1 MIRVFG
7 RLSALRRNL
16 AASVSRRHDELRHT
30 WYAVLGV
37 KESATH
43 QEIEEAFYE
52 KLTNTEINLNSQ
64 NEKEVDD
71 ILDQNMIIMDA
82 YKNLSHPSK
91 RIDYDVKLKMYRRG
105 DFKKKKEEVK
115 REKDGAFLKL
125 EKQKDPEA
133 ENKESLLDKAKNLE
147 QEFYDEAK
155 EQPRFLGTAKF
166 EENFE
171 HNVEHSLRESQTR
184 RRNALKETLSNI
196 ESEKLKVPSVLG
208 AGAEVDANV
217 RRYANI
223 GLGAVAFIILGM
235 WMWGRKR
242 RQNQRTIESD
252 AFQDAYNKELQALSS
267 LAISDK
273 SSDSK

>member
-1 MIRVFG
+1 MLRVFG
-7 RLSALRRNL
+7 RFSALRRNL
-16 AASVSRRHDELRHT
+16 AATLNRRHDELRHT

-43 QEIEEAFYE
+43 AEIEEAFYD
-52 KLTNTEINLNSQ
+52 KLTKTEINLNSQ
-64 NEKEVDD
+64 SEKEVDD

-82 YKNLSHPSK
+82 YKTLSHPSR

-105 DFKKKKEEVK
+105 DFKKKTDEVK
-115 REKDGAFLKL
+115 RQRDGAFLKL
-125 EKQKDPEA
+125 EKQQDPEE
-133 ENKESLLDKAKNLE
+133 ENIETLLDKAKGLE
-147 QEFYDEAK
+147 KEFYAEAK

-171 HNVEHSLRESQTR
+171 HNVEHSLRESQAL

-235 WMWGRKR
+235 WMWGRKK

-252 AFQDAYNKELQALSS
+252 AFQEAYNKELQALSS
-267 LAISDK
+267 LAVSEK
-273 SSDSK
+273 TSDSK